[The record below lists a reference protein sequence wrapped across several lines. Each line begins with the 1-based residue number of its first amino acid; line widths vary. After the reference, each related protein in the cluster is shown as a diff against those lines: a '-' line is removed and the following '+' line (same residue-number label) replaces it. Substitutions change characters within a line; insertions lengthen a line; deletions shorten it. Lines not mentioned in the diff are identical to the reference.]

1 MKLRTLL
8 LLLLLCCNFTFAYD
22 TAKPWAW
29 WWILGNSMKES
40 DITYQ
45 LEYMK
50 KSGMGGV
57 CIIPCYGEKGDEA
70 NYIDLISPEFM
81 QKLAYIQK
89 EANRLGLGVDM
100 TMGSGW
106 PFGGPWVSDEYASK
120 HLDKNLNILV
130 KENAI
135 VRRASP
141 GGEGYAV
148 NPFNNKAYKFHVGIF
163 EKAFEKYP
171 NVLRGFFNDSYEYYG
186 VNISENFY
194 DEFKKRRGYDFQP
207 YARAVFSTSENWEE
221 IAKNATSSDKQLS
234 TEECTRVW
242 QDYHET
248 LSDLLYESMLEFTQG
263 AKRMGRL
270 SVNEAHGSV
279 GNLIDLYS
287 IADIPETES
296 FGSSGFE
303 FVRNDP
309 DYRENIFGRPNKIMM
324 KFAESSAN
332 LNGKKLVAS
341 ESCTWVANHFKVSLS
356 QIKPD
361 IDKLFVGGINHIFYH
376 GFPYTPKDKAFPG
389 RLFYAS
395 TNFNFNSHFSE
406 FFPSLNRYIYQVQS
420 VMQNS
425 KSGNDTLVYFPIHAF
440 WKESGGRNHI
450 LMFDVHKAST
460 WLKKCPSFD
469 SLISE
474 LDKKGFAFDFIS
486 DKELQKLT
494 VENGELC
501 ATGKSYKTIIIPDC
515 KQLPLDT
522 YQQLFKLAKKGAK
535 IVFQNEIPSDV
546 PNFAN
551 LQERRAKAKDF
562 AEKFTIF
569 KNVKVGNATIL
580 ATSFGAK
587 REVFADYKLD
597 YIRKELSDSTA
608 YFIVNFNKEFDFGKL
623 AISADCEQVE
633 YFNPLTQKRGEV
645 AFEKTAYGTTFNLSL
660 KQGESCFIFANK
672 KRNNSLKKITMRAD
686 ESSTKLVG
694 IWDISFAKWVPSSIK
709 ESKLPK
715 PFSTNVLASWTK
727 LGDDIAKIFCGT
739 AVYKTKFSVDD
750 ISSQYALTFD
760 EIRDVAKV
768 KINGVYIGEI
778 WSVPYRVEIP
788 SDILKNSNEL
798 EVEITNCSFNY
809 MRHLASKN
817 PNWNKGNNLIDISYR
832 PPYTIEKKPLE
843 DSGIIGNVHLVKQ
856 K

>member
-8 LLLLLCCNFTFAYD
+8 LLLLVCCNFTFAYD

-57 CIIPCYGEKGDEA
+57 CIIPCYGEKDDEA

-130 KENAI
+130 KKNAI

-234 TEECTRVW
+234 TEECSRVW

-389 RLFYAS
+389 RLFYALFQENVGIV
-395 TNFNFNSHFSE
+395 TYGRF
-406 FFPSLNRYIYQVQS
+406 QS
-420 VMQNS
+420 S
-425 KSGNDTLVYFPIHAF
+425 A
-440 WKESGGRNHI
+440 
-450 LMFDVHKAST
+450 
-460 WLKKCPSFD
+460 
-469 SLISE
+469 
-474 LDKKGFAFDFIS
+474 
-486 DKELQKLT
+486 KL
-494 VENGELC
+494 
-501 ATGKSYKTIIIPDC
+501 
-515 KQLPLDT
+515 LPL
-522 YQQLFKLAKKGAK
+522 
-535 IVFQNEIPSDV
+535 
-546 PNFAN
+546 
-551 LQERRAKAKDF
+551 
-562 AEKFTIF
+562 
-569 KNVKVGNATIL
+569 
-580 ATSFGAK
+580 
-587 REVFADYKLD
+587 
-597 YIRKELSDSTA
+597 
-608 YFIVNFNKEFDFGKL
+608 
-623 AISADCEQVE
+623 
-633 YFNPLTQKRGEV
+633 PLGEV
-645 AFEKTAYGTTFNLSL
+645 
-660 KQGESCFIFANK
+660 
-672 KRNNSLKKITMRAD
+672 
-686 ESSTKLVG
+686 
-694 IWDISFAKWVPSSIK
+694 P
-709 ESKLPK
+709 
-715 PFSTNVLASWTK
+715 
-727 LGDDIAKIFCGT
+727 
-739 AVYKTKFSVDD
+739 
-750 ISSQYALTFD
+750 
-760 EIRDVAKV
+760 
-768 KINGVYIGEI
+768 
-778 WSVPYRVEIP
+778 
-788 SDILKNSNEL
+788 
-798 EVEITNCSFNY
+798 
-809 MRHLASKN
+809 
-817 PNWNKGNNLIDISYR
+817 
-832 PPYTIEKKPLE
+832 
-843 DSGIIGNVHLVKQ
+843 
-856 K
+856 